1 MTDNIQRILVATDFS
16 SCSSAALERAGYI
29 AASLGAQL
37 TAIHV
42 WDYKAVYTD
51 AMVGS
56 GPPEAAVHKREAEAA
71 EKMAAFTEKARAV
84 GVTIT
89 ETLMRRGSPEDEIVK
104 AAEEGG
110 FDLIVMGTHGREGVP
125 RFFIGSVAEHVVR
138 RAGCPVLTVRRDG

>member
-1 MTDNIQRILVATDFS
+1 MTDTIQRILVATDFS

-29 AASLGAQL
+29 AGSLGAQL

-42 WDYKAVYTD
+42 WNYKAVYTD

-56 GPPEAAVHKREAEAA
+56 GPPEDAVHKREAEAA
-71 EKMAAFTEKARAV
+71 EGMAAFTERARAA

-89 ETLMRRGSPEDEIVK
+89 ETLMRRGSPEEEIVK